1 MPFEARAPGR
11 GPFVFGPQVFRQ
23 SSDKRGMRLKD
34 SAGFS
39 LIELIVVVA
48 LIGILSAV
56 AIPSYLRYK
65 NTAYETWVV
74 AELAVV
80 AKHLEL
86 ARAVDGGYH
95 QFIGYTGYV
104 PRGQMFGNV
113 SFNPLNTAICCSDY
127 PNPSNTATTAADAA
141 SKFSL
146 YSYLRKEP
154 LSSDS
159 AYNKNKLRNMTNS
172 RALCDLKGAG
182 KCTKTGDAVA
192 IRNFANM
199 GISAGGSCSYK
210 KADGTPREDS
220 ACDCSS
226 YLLIGATRYSG
237 KKKQSNPPVTGANK
251 IMQTGHGGAILAL
264 DSAGQLCEVDMDT
277 EMLEPRR

>member
-1 MPFEARAPGR
+1 MGKIRPAQA
-11 GPFVFGPQVFRQ
+11 FRQ
-23 SSDKRGMRLKD
+23 SADKRGMRLSG

-56 AIPSYLRYK
+56 AIPSYLKYK

-74 AELAVV
+74 AELSVV
-80 AKHLEL
+80 AKHLEM

-95 QFIGYTGYV
+95 QFIGYMGYV
-104 PRGQMFGNV
+104 PRGQMLGNV
-113 SFNPLNTAICCSDY
+113 SFNPLNTSICCGDY
-127 PNPSNTATTAADAA
+127 PEPYKNAPNSGVDSAGVAGANHS

-146 YSYLRKEP
+146 YSYLRKQP
-154 LSSDS
+154 SHTNND
-159 AYNKNKLRNMTNS
+159 YNKHMTNG
-172 RALCDLKGAG
+172 RAICGAKGAG
-182 KCTKTGDAVA
+182 KCTKTGDAVV
-192 IRNFANM
+192 IRDFRAM

-210 KADGTPREDS
+210 KADGTNREDS

-226 YLLIGATRYSG
+226 YLLMGATRYSG
-237 KKKQSNPPVTGANK
+237 KKKQSNPRVTGANK

-264 DSAGQLCEVDMDT
+264 DNAGQLCKVDMDT
-277 EMLEPRR
+277 EMFEPRR